1 MYSIYCNLMEGYS
14 ETKSFLTPLNFTSN
28 PHNSNDFV
36 IEIEIIYKENQF
48 DPSNELP
55 PDNTSVNSISNYEE
69 IKSSGIIR
77 YLT

>member
-1 MYSIYCNLMEGYS
+1 MEGLS

-28 PHNSNDFV
+28 NHNNNDFV

-48 DPSNELP
+48 DPSSELP
-55 PDNTSVNSISNYEE
+55 ADNTSVSSISNYEE

-77 YLT
+77 YLTLSPKLV